1 MPLPSVKPGK
11 PAQPGAARKSK
22 SGVSL
27 PTAKQ
32 TLGRWGEATALQF
45 LEAQGYVLA
54 ERNWRCRYGE
64 MDIIA
69 WSPKQVLCFVEVR
82 TRRGNRFGGA
92 VESVTPRKKRRMAAV
107 ASLYLAALGRE
118 VATRFDVITHQKSG
132 EEWKTEHFQDAFP
145 MESL

>member
-1 MPLPSVKPGK
+1 MPSIKPGK
-11 PAQPGAARKSK
+11 PVKPAVARKPKSK
-22 SGVSL
+22 GASA

-32 TLGRWGEATALQF
+32 TLGRWGEDTALRF
-45 LEAQGYVLA
+45 LEEQGYVLA

-64 MDIIA
+64 MDLIA

-92 VESVTPRKKRRMAAV
+92 VESVTFRKKRRMAAV

-132 EEWKTEHFQDAFP
+132 AGWKTEHFQDAFP
-145 MESL
+145 RE